1 MTQLNKMQSIC
12 VLNLDQNIYLKSSNW
27 TDSMKSSAS
36 WTKVKEIPSKLMIIL
51 ITFIIIY

>member
-1 MTQLNKMQSIC
+1 M
-12 VLNLDQNIYLKSSNW
+12 DQNIYLKSSNW

-36 WTKVKEIPSKLMIIL
+36 WTKVEQIPSKLMIIL